1 MILNDHPTLPSGVVV
16 YTVVM
21 RNLLNT
27 MKEPRLLTAVTVM
40 VYWLISLTG
49 TLFLLRVGSLSWV
62 VIVAGAIM
70 LVSGLLGAPSA
81 WRGSWWLEGPAALL
95 AVVGILLISIDELLM
110 PTAHI
115 RWPLHGIILSVI
127 IGLFF
132 LARALWV
139 WPYSYR
145 PGVLP
150 KTELEK
156 AEEKYT
162 RTRKEYLAAVNN

>member
-1 MILNDHPTLPSGVVV
+1 MIVNGHPALLSRVVI
-16 YTVVM
+16 YTVAM
-21 RNLLNT
+21 KNILST
-27 MKEPRLLTAVTVM
+27 MEEPRSVTAVM
-40 VYWLISLTG
+40 VIVYLLISFTG
-49 TLFLLRVGSLSWV
+49 TLFLLRVGSLSWM

-70 LVSGLLGAPSA
+70 LVSGLLGVPSA

-95 AVVGILLISIDELLM
+95 AVVGMLLIAVDELLL
-110 PTAHI
+110 PTAHV
-115 RWPLHGIILSVI
+115 RWPLHVIILSVI

-132 LARALWV
+132 LGRALRV

-156 AEEKYT
+156 AEEKYI
-162 RTRKEYLAAVNN
+162 RTRKEYLAAINN

>member
-1 MILNDHPTLPSGVVV
+1 MILNDHPALLSRVVIYTTAMRNILDTMEEPRLVTAVMVVV
-16 YTVVM
+16 Y
-21 RNLLNT
+21 L
-27 MKEPRLLTAVTVM
+27 
-40 VYWLISLTG
+40 LISFTG
-49 TLFLLRVGSLSWV
+49 TLFLLRVGSLSWM

-95 AVVGILLISIDELLM
+95 AVVGMLLIAIDELLL
-110 PTAHI
+110 PTAHV
-115 RWPLHGIILSVI
+115 RWPLHVIILSVI
-127 IGLFF
+127 IGLLF
-132 LARALWV
+132 LGRALRV

-162 RTRKEYLAAVNN
+162 RTRKEYLAAINN

>member
-1 MILNDHPTLPSGVVV
+1 MISNDHPTLLSGVVI
-16 YTVVM
+16 YTIAM
-21 RNLLNT
+21 KNILST
-27 MKEPRLLTAVTVM
+27 MEEPRAVTAIMVV

-49 TLFLLRVGSLSWV
+49 ALFLLRVGSLSWL

-95 AVVGILLISIDELLM
+95 AVVGMLLISIDELLL
-110 PTAHI
+110 PTAHV
-115 RWPLHGIILSVI
+115 RWPLHVIILSVI
-127 IGLFF
+127 IGLLF
-132 LARALWV
+132 LGRALRV

-156 AEEKYT
+156 AEEKYSKT
-162 RTRKEYLAAVNN
+162 HKEYLAAINN

>member
-1 MILNDHPTLPSGVVV
+1 MH
-16 YTVVM
+16 
-21 RNLLNT
+21 
-27 MKEPRLLTAVTVM
+27 EPRLVTAVMVM
-40 VYWLISLTG
+40 VYCLISVTG
-49 TLFLLRVGSLSWV
+49 TLFLLRVGSLSWL

-70 LVSGLLGAPSA
+70 LVSGFLGAPSA

-95 AVVGILLISIDELLM
+95 AVVGMLLISVDELLLPM
-110 PTAHI
+110 PHV

-132 LARALWV
+132 LARALRV

-156 AEEKYT
+156 AEEKYM
-162 RTRKEYLAAVNN
+162 RTHKEYLAVINH

>member
-1 MILNDHPTLPSGVVV
+1 ME
-16 YTVVM
+16 
-21 RNLLNT
+21 
-27 MKEPRLLTAVTVM
+27 EPRSVTAVMVM

-49 TLFLLRVGSLSWV
+49 TLFLLRVGTLSWM

-70 LVSGLLGAPSA
+70 MVAGLLGAPSA

-95 AVVGILLISIDELLM
+95 AVVGMLLISIDEVLV
-110 PTAHI
+110 PTAHV
-115 RWPLHGIILSVI
+115 RWPLHVIILSVI

-132 LARALWV
+132 LARALRV

-156 AEEKYT
+156 AEEKYI
-162 RTRKEYLAAVNN
+162 RTRNEYLAAINS

>member
-1 MILNDHPTLPSGVVV
+1 MIVNGLLTKYCGEVV
-16 YTVVM
+16 YTIAM
-21 RNLLNT
+21 KNILDT
-27 MKEPRLLTAVTVM
+27 MEEPRSVTAVM
-40 VYWLISLTG
+40 VAIYCLITIAG
-49 TLFLLRVGSLSWV
+49 ALFLLRVGSLSWM
-62 VIVAGAIM
+62 VIVAGAFM

-95 AVVGILLISIDELLM
+95 AVVGRSLISIDELLL
-110 PTAHI
+110 PTAHV

-132 LARALWV
+132 LGRALLI

-156 AEEKYT
+156 AEEKYM
-162 RTRKEYLAAVNN
+162 RTRKEYLAAINN

>member
-1 MILNDHPTLPSGVVV
+1 MIVNGHPTLLSGVAIYTIAMRNILSTMEEPRSVTAVIVVV
-16 YTVVM
+16 YC
-21 RNLLNT
+21 
-27 MKEPRLLTAVTVM
+27 
-40 VYWLISLTG
+40 LISVAG
-49 TLFLLRVGSLSWV
+49 VMFLFHIGSLPWV
-62 VIVAGAIM
+62 VIMASVVM
-70 LVSGLLGAPSA
+70 LVSGILGAPSA

-95 AVVGILLISIDELLM
+95 AVVGMLLISIDELLL
-110 PTAHI
+110 PTAHV
-115 RWPLHGIILSVI
+115 RWPLHGIILTVI

-132 LARALWV
+132 LGRALRV

-156 AEEKYT
+156 AEEKYM

>member
-1 MILNDHPTLPSGVVV
+1 MIVNDHHALLSMVVI
-16 YTVVM
+16 YTIDM
-21 RNLLNT
+21 KNILST
-27 MKEPRLLTAVTVM
+27 MQEPRSVTAVMVI

-49 TLFLLRVGSLSWV
+49 TLFLLRVGTLSWV

-70 LVSGLLGAPSA
+70 VVAGLLGAPSA

-95 AVVGILLISIDELLM
+95 AVVGMLLISIDEVLV
-110 PTAHI
+110 PTAHV
-115 RWPLHGIILSVI
+115 RWPLHVIILSVI
-127 IGLFF
+127 IGLLF
-132 LARALWV
+132 LGRALRV

-156 AEEKYT
+156 AEEKYMK
-162 RTRKEYLAAVNN
+162 TRKEYLAAINN

>member
-1 MILNDHPTLPSGVVV
+1 MVI
-16 YTVVM
+16 YTIAM
-21 RNLLNT
+21 GKLLDS
-27 MKEPRLLTAVTVM
+27 MEEPRSVTAVMVM
-40 VYWLISLTG
+40 VYCLVSFAG
-49 TLFLLRVGSLSWV
+49 TLFLLRVVTLSWM
-62 VIVAGAIM
+62 VIVAGVIM

-95 AVVGILLISIDELLM
+95 AVVGMLLVSIDELLL
-110 PTAHI
+110 PTAHV
-115 RWPLHGIILSVI
+115 RWPLHVIILTVI

-132 LARALWV
+132 LARALRV

-162 RTRKEYLAAVNN
+162 RTRKEYLAAISN

>member
-1 MILNDHPTLPSGVVV
+1 MILNDRPTLLSGAVV

-21 RNLLNT
+21 RNLLDT
-27 MKEPRLLTAVTVM
+27 MEEPRSVTAVMVL
-40 VYWLISLTG
+40 VYWLISFTG
-49 TLFLLRVGSLSWV
+49 TLFLLRVGSLSWI

-70 LVSGLLGAPSA
+70 LVAGLLGAPSA

-95 AVVGILLISIDELLM
+95 AVVGMLLISIDEALL
-110 PTAHI
+110 PTAHV
-115 RWPLHGIILSVI
+115 RWPLHVIILSVI
-127 IGLFF
+127 IGLLF
-132 LARALWV
+132 LGRALRV

-156 AEEKYT
+156 AEEKYM
-162 RTRKEYLAAVNN
+162 RTRNEYLAAINN

>member
-1 MILNDHPTLPSGVVV
+1 ME
-16 YTVVM
+16 
-21 RNLLNT
+21 
-27 MKEPRLLTAVTVM
+27 EPRSVTAAM
-40 VYWLISLTG
+40 VAIYCLISFTG
-49 TLFLLRVGSLSWV
+49 VPFLLRVSSLSWI
-62 VIVAGAIM
+62 VIVASVVM
-70 LVSGLLGAPSA
+70 LVAGLLGAPSA

-95 AVVGILLISIDELLM
+95 AVVGMLLISIDELLL
-110 PTAHI
+110 PTAHV
-115 RWPLHGIILSVI
+115 RWPLHVIILSVI

-132 LARALWV
+132 LGRALRV

-162 RTRKEYLAAVNN
+162 RTHKEYLAVINS